1 MTEVGVD
8 LRAKWRH
15 MARSVGL
22 LMGGAENVVKFRFT
36 PPSSSWMYS
45 MYSCEDDDSS
55 CLISSSSLSSL

>member
-22 LMGGAENVVKFRFT
+22 LMGGAENVVKFRLT
-36 PPSSSWMYS
+36 PPSSSWTYS
-45 MYSCEDDDSS
+45 MYSCEEDDDGASR
-55 CLISSSSLSSL
+55 LISSSSL